1 MIQSWVMV
9 IALSGW
15 LGLWRWR
22 RNPASHVES
31 TPREAGTDYADT
43 DNAMAYRPPY
53 MGARDNV

>member
-1 MIQSWVMV
+1 MV